1 MREFPVPPSIHPDSR
16 VVTPATTIPGA
27 PKNQKKIITGLRISQ
42 HPVHEIPHAEKLLKQ
57 CHRSRPSDLHSM
69 DKCYDSDKIHKLIHV
84 TLNSYSLIPVR
95 NRKRKRIS
103 GYYRRRIAQSFDERK
118 YHQRN
123 MVETVFS
130 ILKRQFGGSIKARKY

>member
-1 MREFPVPPSIHPDSR
+1 
-16 VVTPATTIPGA
+16 
-27 PKNQKKIITGLRISQ
+27 
-42 HPVHEIPHAEKLLKQ
+42 
-57 CHRSRPSDLHSM
+57 M